1 MTLLLKIWKLLRLP
15 TGIQL
20 FVMRLFHDQ
29 FLIGVTGIFTDNQN
43 RILLFRHTYR
53 NTESW
58 SLPGGY
64 VKGKEHPKEAVER
77 EVKEESGL
85 IVSADERLK
94 IRTDRNSPR
103 LDIVY
108 KGKYIGGIFTPS
120 KEVSNARLYKFEDLP
135 IIPKDQYYFVSKAL
149 GKIK

>member
-1 MTLLLKIWKLLRLP
+1 MSLLLKIWKLLRLP

-20 FVMRLFHDQ
+20 FIMRLFNDE
-29 FLIGVTGIFTDNQN
+29 FLIGTTGIFLDDRN

-53 NTESW
+53 NIDTW

-64 VKGKEHPKEAVER
+64 VKGKEHPKEGIER

-85 IVSADERLK
+85 IVSADQRLK
-94 IRTDRNSPR
+94 IRTDRNSAR

-108 KGKYIGGIFTPS
+108 IGKYIGGVFTPS
-120 KEVSNARLYKFEDLP
+120 KEVNRAKLFKFEDLP
-135 IIPKDQYYFVSKAL
+135 KISKDQFFFISKAL
-149 GKIK
+149 GKI

>member
-1 MTLLLKIWKLLRLP
+1 MTILLKIWKFLKLP

-20 FVMRLFHDQ
+20 FVMRMLNDQ
-29 FLIGVTGIFTDNQN
+29 FLIGVTGIFFDDVG

-53 NTESW
+53 NIDKW

-64 VKGKEHPKEAVER
+64 VKGKEHPKEGIER

-94 IRTDRNSPR
+94 IRTDRDSAR

-108 KGKYIGGIFTPS
+108 KGKYMGGDFTPS
-120 KEVSNARLYKFEDLP
+120 KEVSSAEFFKFEDLP
-135 IIPKDQYYFVSKAL
+135 KIPKDQFFFVSKAL
-149 GKIK
+149 GKI